1 MEVAA
6 ASAVVA
12 CELLHAIRSTHG
24 HNLRQLIVHAM
35 KSSRHLLCCAIVVS
49 LVASLIPALVAKDT
63 PRPAAQQEAHRYW
76 PPAMGIAEAVDG
88 EALRVT
94 EFFEYDAAQV
104 GEDVKTSLGDVE
116 ASQKILLDE
125 IVAQRV
131 DGTLVAPADVV
142 KAFKKSGPII
152 LSSKIPPDRTFLPL
166 FKPDAIIL
174 QWPIQP

>member
-1 MEVAA
+1 MTRPHGLICCVI
-6 ASAVVA
+6 VVA
-12 CELLHAIRSTHG
+12 FAT
-24 HNLRQLIVHAM
+24 IV
-35 KSSRHLLCCAIVVS
+35 I
-49 LVASLIPALVAKDT
+49 AKDA
-63 PRPAAQQEAHRYW
+63 PKEGARPDAHRFW
-76 PPAMGIAEAVDG
+76 PPAMGIAEALDG
-88 EALRVT
+88 ETLRVT